1 MISRARV
8 HARARKAVSVRSL
21 HITPVQQNTGE
32 VFEIVRKQLFDD
44 LPPEVREALATAI
57 APSDQMIEVLCTMHQ
72 SGFALSDLLR
82 VISASN
88 ANSSR

>member
-1 MISRARV
+1 MANFTSPPATKPGDESSALRR
-8 HARARKAVSVRSL
+8 L
-21 HITPVQQNTGE
+21 MDQ
-32 VFEIVRKQLFDD
+32 FDD
-44 LPPEVREALATAI
+44 LPPEVREALATAV

-72 SGFALSDLLR
+72 SGFPLTDLLR

>member
-1 MISRARV
+1 MADSTSTPGA
-8 HARARKAVSVRSL
+8 KADDDSSTLRRL
-21 HITPVQQNTGE
+21 MDQ
-32 VFEIVRKQLFDD
+32 FDA
-44 LPPEVREALATAI
+44 LPSEVREALATAI
-57 APSDQMIEVLCTMHQ
+57 SPSDQMIEVLCTMHQ

>member
-1 MISRARV
+1 M
-8 HARARKAVSVRSL
+8 AVFTPTPVAKTDDDSSALRSL
-21 HITPVQQNTGE
+21 MNQ
-32 VFEIVRKQLFDD
+32 FDA
-44 LPPEVREALATAI
+44 LPPEAREALATAI

-72 SGFALSDLLR
+72 SGFPLSDLLR

>member
-1 MISRARV
+1 MADFTSPLNAKSNDESSTLRR
-8 HARARKAVSVRSL
+8 L
-21 HITPVQQNTGE
+21 MDQ
-32 VFEIVRKQLFDD
+32 FDD

-72 SGFALSDLLR
+72 SGFPLSDLLR
-82 VISASN
+82 VITASN